1 MEREGLLTLPPY
13 LPPSVTPSFLY
24 HRYQHLTEREGLT
37 PEPAH
42 ALALMSFYN
51 DMHKYSLSLTVY
63 QEQAPRGGEA
73 GGEEGVE
80 MTRLALEACAMG
92 GLWEEAKEIAAAG
105 GLSVEEDAAAR
116 TSFVEAMARAGGMV
130 GEVEKRVRGLEGG
143 KGLDVAAG
151 NALLRAYQVEGRVE
165 EAVSTLQAMES
176 GLFGVP
182 PSAASYE
189 IVMTAL
195 AATGVPEKEA
205 EAVSLF
211 ARQQPPTSEGFRLA
225 LTCLCRAGR
234 YGEALGL
241 LPALGETCNVDP
253 ADNLLKATMKA
264 VLGMGLKD
272 ALPALRKLAASSPSS
287 AAL

>member
-1 MEREGLLTLPPY
+1 MIIGSLLLPR
-13 LPPSVTPSFLY
+13 LFLSSLLS
-24 HRYQHLTEREGLT
+24 HRYHHQMEKEGFPTEF
-37 PEPAH
+37 AH

-51 DMHKYSLSLTVY
+51 DMHKYSLSLAVY
-63 QEQAPRGGEA
+63 QEQAPRGSEA
-73 GGEEGVE
+73 GGEQSLE

-92 GLWEEAKEIAAAG
+92 GLWEEVQEIAAAG
-105 GLSVEEDAAAR
+105 GLSVEEDAVAR
-116 TSFVEAMARAGGMV
+116 TALLEAMARAGGMV

-143 KGLDVAAG
+143 KSLDVAAG
-151 NALLRAYQVEGRVE
+151 NALLRAYQVEGQVG
-165 EAVSTLQAMES
+165 EAMSTLQAMES

-182 PSAASYE
+182 PSATSYE

-195 AATGVPEKEA
+195 AATGVPEREA
-205 EAVSLF
+205 DAVSLF

-225 LTCLCRAGR
+225 LTCLCRSGR

-253 ADNLLKATMKA
+253 GDHLLKAAMKA
-264 VLGMGLKD
+264 ALGMGGKE